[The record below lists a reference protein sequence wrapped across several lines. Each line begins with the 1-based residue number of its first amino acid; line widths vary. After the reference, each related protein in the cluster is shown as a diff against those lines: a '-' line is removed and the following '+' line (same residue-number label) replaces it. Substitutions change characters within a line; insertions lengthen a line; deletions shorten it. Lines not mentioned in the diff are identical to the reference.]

1 MGYLLGSVPFLGC
14 RALVLIAALA
24 VIWSGWTAVRPADAE
39 AVNATLVA
47 AGDIA
52 GCGHTGDSVT
62 AALVA
67 ATVGTV
73 ATLGDHAYN
82 NGSTAQFNNC
92 YGPTW
97 GRFKE
102 RTRPAIGNHEY
113 RTPGAAGYFNYFGD
127 RAGPRGKG
135 WYSYN
140 LGAWHV
146 VVLNSNCA
154 RVACG
159 KGSEQERW
167 LRADLAAHQHEC
179 TLAYFHH
186 PRFSSD
192 NRHGNWPAVGPFWE
206 ALYEYGADV
215 VLSGHAHVY
224 ERFAPQTPQGTAD
237 PAFGL
242 RQFVVGTGG
251 NGHYG
256 FRAAKPNSQVRNA
269 NTFGVLKL
277 NLRPAGYDWLFV
289 PQPGKTFTDAGSS
302 PCHGRRTP
310 TSVTSSSSTTS
321 TTRPGVPSSSSTTTT
336 STTNKPA
343 VSSTT
348 TTTATPPTTTTAT
361 PPTTTTKRPVVSS
374 TTTTTKS
381 PVGAPTTTTRPPPT
395 TTTTK
400 RLAASPTTSTTKRPP
415 ASSTTSTTR
424 RLTTTTRNAYYG

>member
-1 MGYLLGSVPFLGC
+1 MGYLLGTVPILRR

-24 VIWSGWTAVRPADAE
+24 VVWSGWAVVRPVGAE
-39 AVNATLVA
+39 AVNAVLVA

-52 GCGHTGDSVT
+52 GCGHTGDTAT

-67 ATVGTV
+67 STLGTV
-73 ATLGDHAYN
+73 ATLGDNVYN
-82 NGSTAQFNNC
+82 DGSAAQFKNC

-97 GRFKE
+97 GRFKG
-102 RTRPAIGNHEY
+102 RTRPSVGNHEY
-113 RTPGAAGYFNYFGD
+113 RTPGATGYFNYFGD

-140 LGAWHV
+140 LGSWHV
-146 VVLNSNCA
+146 VVLNSNCG
-154 RVACG
+154 RVGCG

-167 LRADLAAHQHEC
+167 LRADLAAHQHQC

-192 NRHGNWPAVGPFWE
+192 NRHGNWPAVGPFWD
-206 ALYEYGADV
+206 ALYEYGAEL

-237 PAFGL
+237 PAFGI

-277 NLRPAGYDWLFV
+277 NLRPAGYDWLFL
-289 PQPGKTFTDAGSS
+289 PQAGKTFTDAGSS
-302 PCHGRRTP
+302 ACHGRRSP

-321 TTRPGVPSSSSTTTT
+321 TTPPAVTSSSTT

-343 VSSTT
+343 VTSTTTKTTRRPRTTKPPTT
-348 TTTATPPTTTTAT
+348 TTTAGRPIVPST
-361 PPTTTTKRPVVSS
+361 TTTTKRPVAPS
-374 TTTTTKS
+374 TTTT
-381 PVGAPTTTTRPPPT
+381 RPPT

-400 RLAASPTTSTTKRPP
+400 RPAVASTTSTTKRPP
-415 ASSTTSTTR
+415 VSTTSTTR
-424 RLTTTTRNAYYG
+424 RPTTTTRNSYYG